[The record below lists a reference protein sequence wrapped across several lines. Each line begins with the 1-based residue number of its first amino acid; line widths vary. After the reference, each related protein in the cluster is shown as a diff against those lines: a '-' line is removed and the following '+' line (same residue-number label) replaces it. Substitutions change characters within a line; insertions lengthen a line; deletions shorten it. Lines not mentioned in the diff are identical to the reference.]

1 MKTNVSIILITNE
14 TYKHIFIMKQVFLSI
29 LALSFMM
36 SCSEKPI
43 QYPPTKKGDVKDTY
57 FGTVVEDPYRWLE
70 DDNSTETAEW
80 VKAQNQ
86 LTFDYLEKLPNREQI
101 KTRLTELWDY
111 PKYGT
116 PFKEAGKYFF
126 FKNNGLQNQSVLY
139 MTNDLAAEPK
149 VLLDP
154 NTLSTDGTIA
164 LTSTEISNDGKYLVY
179 MIAKSGSDWNEI
191 FVKNIETGEMLADHI
206 EWVKFSGISWYKDGF
221 FYSAY
226 DKPEKGSELSK
237 ANEFQKV
244 YFHKLGTEQPADQL
258 IVNNPNNAKEMFGAG
273 LTEDKRFMIIGRSI
287 GTNGNALD
295 IKDLDKKGGKFVT
308 LMDKYEY
315 EFNPV
320 DSKGDDI
327 FVRTNYKAPK
337 YKLVKINVNQP
348 EEKNWVD
355 VIPEKKDV
363 MESVSIIDDKF
374 VINYMTDAHSKTEIY
389 AIDGTF
395 EREVTLPGI
404 GTVSSFSG
412 KKTDTMAF
420 FSYTSFNTPGE
431 VYKYDFATNQTS
443 LYFRPAVKFNPDDF
457 EVNQVF
463 YTSKDGTKVPMFI
476 VHKKGLELN
485 GNNPTLLYGY
495 GGFNISLTPSF
506 SAARIAFIEK
516 GGIFALANL
525 RGGGEYG
532 EEWHLT
538 GTKMKKQNVFDDFI
552 TAAEYLINNKYTST
566 NKLAIQGGSN
576 GGLLIGAVTNQ
587 RPDLFKVALPQVG
600 VMDMLRFHKFTIGW
614 AWAGDYGTSED
625 SEDMF
630 KYLYNYSPY
639 HTIKKGIAYP
649 AILATTAD
657 HDDRVV
663 PAHTFKYM
671 ARLQELEAGN
681 KLPLLVRI
689 DSKAGHG
696 AGKPTAK
703 VIEEYTDVW
712 SFVFYHLGVKM

>member
-1 MKTNVSIILITNE
+1 MLYIYAKS
-14 TYKHIFIMKQVFLSI
+14 HIMKRVIIPF

-36 SCSEKPI
+36 SCSEKPM

-57 FGTVVEDPYRWLE
+57 FGTEVEDPYRWLE
-70 DDNSTETAEW
+70 DDNSSETAEW
-80 VKAQNQ
+80 VKTQNQ
-86 LTFDYLEKLPNREQI
+86 LTFGYLEKLPNRDLI

-116 PFKEAGKYFF
+116 PFKEAGKFFF

-139 MTNDLAAEPK
+139 TTADLAAEPK

-154 NTLSTDGTIA
+154 NTLTTDGTAA
-164 LTSTEISNDGKYLVY
+164 LTSTEISNDGKYLIY
-179 MIAKSGSDWNEI
+179 QIAKSGSDWNEI
-191 FVKNIETGEMLADHI
+191 FVKNIETGEMLPDHI
-206 EWVKFSGISWYKDGF
+206 LWVKFSGTSWYKDGF

-226 DKPEKGSELSK
+226 DKPEAGSELSK

-244 YFHKLGTEQPADQL
+244 YFHKLGTDQSADQL
-258 IVNNPNNAKEMFGAG
+258 IVSDPTNAKRMFGAE
-273 LTEDKRFMIIGRSI
+273 LTEDKRFLIVSKSI

-295 IKDLDKKGGKFVT
+295 FKDLSKKNSTFIN
-308 LMDKYEY
+308 LMSEY
-315 EFNPV
+315 EFNFSVV
-320 DSKGDDI
+320 DNIGDNLY
-327 FVRTNYKAPK
+327 VHTNYKAPK
-337 YKLVKINVNQP
+337 YRLIKIDTNKP

-363 MESVSIIDDKF
+363 MESVGLVAGKM
-374 VINYMTDAHSKTEIY
+374 VVTYMTDAHSKAEIY
-389 AIDGTF
+389 ACDGTF
-395 EREVTLPGI
+395 EREIQLPGI
-404 GTVSSFSG
+404 GTVGGFSG
-412 KKTDTMAF
+412 KKDDPMAF

-431 VYKYDFATNQTS
+431 VYKYDFTTNQMT
-443 LYFRPAVKFNPDDF
+443 LHFRPEVKFNPEDF

-463 YTSKDGTKVPMFI
+463 YASKDGTKIPMFI
-476 VHKKGLELN
+476 VHKKGIELN
-485 GNNPTLLYGY
+485 GKNPTLLYAY

-506 SAARIAFIEK
+506 SSARIAFIEK
-516 GGIFALANL
+516 GGILAVANL

-532 EEWHLT
+532 EEWHLA
-538 GTKMKKQNVFDDFI
+538 GTKLKKQNVFDDFI
-552 TAAEYLINNKYTST
+552 AAAEYLINQKYTST
-566 NKLAIQGGSN
+566 EKLAIQGGSN

-614 AWAGDYGTSED
+614 AWAGDYGTSDDNE
-625 SEDMF
+625 EMF

-639 HTIKKGIAYP
+639 HTIKKGVVYP

-671 ARLQELEAGN
+671 ARLQEYGAGN

-712 SFVFYHLGVKM
+712 SFVFYHLGMKM

>member
-1 MKTNVSIILITNE
+1 MRKA
-14 TYKHIFIMKQVFLSI
+14 FLSF
-29 LALSFMM
+29 LVLSFMI

-80 VKAQNQ
+80 VKTQNQ
-86 LTFDYLEKLPNREQI
+86 LTFGYLEKLPNREQI
-101 KTRLTELWDY
+101 KARLTELWDY

-126 FKNNGLQNQSVLY
+126 FKNDGLQNQSVLY

-191 FVKNIETGEMLADHI
+191 FVKNIETGELLSDHI

-244 YFHKLGTEQPADQL
+244 YFHKLGTEQSSDQL

-320 DSKGDDI
+320 DNNGDDV

-337 YKLVKINVNQP
+337 YKLVKININQP

-355 VIPEKKDV
+355 IIPEKKDV

-443 LYFRPAVKFNPDDF
+443 LHFRPAVKFNPDDF

-476 VHKKGLELN
+476 VCKKGVELN
-485 GNNPTLLYGY
+485 GDNPTLLYGY

-532 EEWHLT
+532 EDWHLA

-552 TAAEYLINNKYTST
+552 AAAEYLINNKYTST

-600 VMDMLRFHKFTIGW
+600 VMDMLRFNKFTIGW

-639 HTIKKGIAYP
+639 HTIKKGVAYP

-671 ARLQELEAGN
+671 ARLQELAAGN